1 MTFPRYPQYKD
12 SGVEW
17 LGEVPAHWT
26 LPKLK
31 HFTKFFGGGTPSREN
46 LSFWNGDIPWVSP
59 KDMKAERIQGAEEC
73 ITETG
78 LMNSTSSL
86 LPAGMILLVVR
97 SGILKHT
104 IPVAINEVPV
114 ALNQDMKALSFD
126 EGSCLNAFFLRWVQG
141 LNAPLLLAWAK
152 QGATVESIEQAYLA
166 ESIVP
171 LPPFTEQ
178 QTIAAFLDRE
188 TAKIDALIAEQ
199 QRLIE
204 LLKEKRQAVISHAVT
219 KGLNPDAPMKDSG
232 IEWLVEV
239 PAHWEIKRLKFI
251 ADVQSGV
258 AKGKDNSRQETIEV
272 PYLRV
277 ANVQDGF
284 LDLETVTTIE
294 IPASSLERYLLRV
307 GDVLMNEGG
316 DYDKLGRG
324 HIWNGEIEP
333 CIHQNHVFAI
343 RPRGLSSEWLNEIT
357 GSDYAQFYFMTRS
370 KQSTNLASISSTNIM
385 ELPVVIP
392 SITEQQQILM
402 SLSDQRNRFDT
413 LTAEAQRAIALLQ
426 ERRTALISAAVTGK
440 IDVRSFSLKETA

>member
-1 MTFPRYPQYKD
+1 MTFPRYPDYKD

-59 KDMKAERIQGAEEC
+59 KDMKAERIHGAEEC

-86 LPAGMILLVVR
+86 MPAGMILLVVR

-104 IPVAINEVPV
+104 IPVAINDVPA

-126 EGSCLNAFFLRWVQG
+126 EGSCLNAFLLRWVQG
-141 LNAPLLLAWAK
+141 LNDLLLLVWAK
-152 QGATVESIEQAYLA
+152 QGATVESIEHAYLA
-166 ESIVP
+166 ETVVP

-178 QTIAAFLDRE
+178 QTIANFLDRE
-188 TAKIDALIAEQ
+188 TAKIDSLIAEQ

-204 LLKEKRQAVISHAVT
+204 LLKEKRQTVISHAVT
-219 KGLNPDAPMKDSG
+219 KGLNPETPMKDSG
-232 IEWLVEV
+232 IEWLGEV
-239 PAHWEIKRLKFI
+239 PAHWEVKRLRFI
-251 ADVQSGV
+251 AEIQSGI
-258 AKGKDNSRQETIEV
+258 AKGKDNSGQETIEV

-284 LDLETVTTIE
+284 LDLESVTTIE
-294 IPASSLERYLLRV
+294 IPANSLDRYRLRV

-343 RPRGLSSEWLNEIT
+343 RPKSLSSEWLNEIT
-357 GSDYAQFYFMTRS
+357 GSDYAQFYFMTHS

-385 ELPVVIP
+385 ELPVVLP
-392 SITEQQQILM
+392 PPTEQQQILTAIRN
-402 SLSDQRNRFDT
+402 QRIKLDN
-413 LTAEAQRAIALLQ
+413 LTAEAQRAIELLK
-426 ERRTALISAAVTGK
+426 ERRAALISAAVTGK
-440 IDVRSFSLKETA
+440 IDVRGLA